1 MIIVYDVTSHAS
13 FLNVRQWLSE
23 VDDGTDEGAIV
34 MLLGNKVDVPREADD
49 PNMNIVTSKTGAQL
63 AEVRAKPKPKVKVK
77 PKPKPKVKLFLRKK
91 FRRVPALLK

>member
-23 VDDGTDEGAIV
+23 VDDGTDDGAII
-34 MLLGNKVDVPREADD
+34 MLLGNKVDVPRDADD

-63 AEVRAKPKPKVKVK
+63 AEVKAKPKVKV
-77 PKPKPKVKLFLRKK
+77 FLRKK
-91 FRRVPALLK
+91 FRRVLALLNLTGLVI